1 MGSLVFPLT
10 RKLILNDSPC
20 DLTQHCER
28 EQPSLHQSTTEL
40 STSSIMHSTSATA
53 SSLILCFQT
62 CLSAL
67 SEPPLRA
74 CQSNSLAFV
83 RPAASTE
90 AWLRCSRFKP
100 VTENDWLV
108 WRGRGSHLH
117 FDIFGITDWSS
128 AKPVC
133 NTRKGREYLRAKR
146 KGVGKK
152 PQSCLFPALTCH
164 ISGFIL
170 GLWIK
175 ARWYQSIK
183 KNLTKLSKPKNN
195 QEVCPR
201 GRLHGNWGAPY
212 IIRLEHKSR
221 DLRTHTWDFRH
232 ATSATNRLINRNNE
246 SNTEDKRA
254 PQSLT

>member
-1 MGSLVFPLT
+1 MAVICNLHGITVWKVIFPLT
-10 RKLILNDSPC
+10 RRLILNDGPY

-28 EQPSLHQSTTEL
+28 AQPSLSQSMPEL
-40 STSSIMHSTSATA
+40 SASSIMHSSSATA
-53 SSLILCFQT
+53 SSLILRFQT

-90 AWLRCSRFKP
+90 AWVCCSTFKP

-128 AKPVC
+128 VKPVC
-133 NTRKGREYLRAKR
+133 NAREGREYLGAKR

-152 PQSCLFPALTCH
+152 PRSHACSLQGIDLPHTFLLVLFWD
-164 ISGFIL
+164 SG
-170 GLWIK
+170 
-175 ARWYQSIK
+175 
-183 KNLTKLSKPKNN
+183 
-195 QEVCPR
+195 
-201 GRLHGNWGAPY
+201 
-212 IIRLEHKSR
+212 
-221 DLRTHTWDFRH
+221 
-232 ATSATNRLINRNNE
+232 
-246 SNTEDKRA
+246 
-254 PQSLT
+254 